1 MITKLKNPKWNL
13 LAGVIMLLLGIFV
26 WMNPFG
32 TMLALAFY
40 IGLAFVLTGVFYI
53 MASMSIKSGWYLL
66 VGLLDLLLGFILMS
80 NLGITAATL
89 PIVVALWCL
98 TVGVV
103 QIVGAFEIKQYN
115 LPWGWS
121 MVMGVAG
128 VLFGLIILA
137 YPMIGAIT
145 ISTVI
150 GLYAIMFG
158 LLQFAEYYASKDK
171 YALLAEQK

>member
-1 MITKLKNPKWNL
+1 MITKLKNPVWNL
-13 LAGVIMLLLGIFV
+13 VAGVVMLLLGIFI
-26 WMNPFG
+26 WLNPFG

-40 IGLAFVLTGVFYI
+40 IGVGFVLTGVFYV

-66 VGLLDLLLGFILMS
+66 VGLLDLLLGFILMA

-89 PIVVALWCL
+89 PIIVALWCL
-98 TVGVV
+98 TVGVI
-103 QIVGAFEIKQYN
+103 QIVGAWEIKRYG

-128 VLFGLIILA
+128 VVFGLVILA
-137 YPMIGAIT
+137 YPMLGAIA

-150 GLYAIMFG
+150 GLYAVMFG
-158 LLQFAEYYASKDK
+158 ILQFAEYYASKDK
-171 YALLAEQK
+171 YALLTEQK